1 MTIDEFQRDWRE
13 CGLVSTDGN
22 NIYRLTDMFRL
33 CWKKKEEAL
42 LFDAGG
48 RRGPNLS
55 LLKLNRTNHC
65 FEKKDLDLPDG
76 EGWEWIGTVVLL

>member
-22 NIYRLTDMFRL
+22 DICRLTEMFAL
-33 CWKKKEEAL
+33 CWKKKGEAL
-42 LFDAGG
+42 LFDAG
-48 RRGPNLS
+48 RHRGPKLS
-55 LLKLNRTNHC
+55 LLKLNRTDHC
-65 FEKKDLDLPDG
+65 FEKKDLDLPDD